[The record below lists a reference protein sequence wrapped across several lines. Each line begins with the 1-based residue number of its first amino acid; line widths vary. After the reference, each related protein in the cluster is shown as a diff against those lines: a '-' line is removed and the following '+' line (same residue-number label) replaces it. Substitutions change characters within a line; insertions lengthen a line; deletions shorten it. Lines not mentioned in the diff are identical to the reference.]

1 MNTSPPK
8 TCLEIFNTNAVQLLI
23 SSIHKNIH
31 KLKA

>member
-23 SSIHKNIH
+23 SSKNIH